1 MCLSQLLHLSRK
13 LAIMRE
19 VKSSI
24 VLLFRQCQVPFMW
37 GAYFGVV
44 AGVYKCNVV
53 QKDAYIYSS
62 NLLWMPIILSLW
74 EVALC
79 K

>member
-1 MCLSQLLHLSRK
+1 
-13 LAIMRE
+13 
-19 VKSSI
+19 
-24 VLLFRQCQVPFMW
+24 MW

-62 NLLWMPIILSLW
+62 NLLWMPIVLSLW